1 MFLIIDHFFT
11 VTIVY
16 IHIVVCIVYACVSC
30 SVLCVMCVALL
41 FFLIFYRFSSIDRRS
56 YHVFRMVKSCN
67 NHCSSS
73 VIQQICL
80 FVFCRPAF
88 FCSQAWWY
96 RASSSERAC
105 RARDA
110 QIERTRTR
118 ALARTTG
125 WVCASVNT
133 HAHPHLYILMAAE
146 KRDLQRVRILFLIQ
160 SKFMGFFLLI
170 GRVGLFL

>member
-80 FVFCRPAF
+80 FVFAGQHFFVVRP
-88 FCSQAWWY
+88 
-96 RASSSERAC
+96 
-105 RARDA
+105 DG
-110 QIERTRTR
+110 IERLVPSVPAAHGTRKLSAPAHVRSQELRGGYVRRSTRTHI
-118 ALARTTG
+118 RTCT
-125 WVCASVNT
+125 
-133 HAHPHLYILMAAE
+133 Y
-146 KRDLQRVRILFLIQ
+146 
-160 SKFMGFFLLI
+160 
-170 GRVGLFL
+170 

>member
-1 MFLIIDHFFT
+1 MCVALLFFLIFYRFSSIDHFFT

-80 FVFCRPAF
+80 FVCFCRP
-88 FCSQAWWY
+88 
-96 RASSSERAC
+96 
-105 RARDA
+105 
-110 QIERTRTR
+110 T
-118 ALARTTG
+118 
-125 WVCASVNT
+125 
-133 HAHPHLYILMAAE
+133 
-146 KRDLQRVRILFLIQ
+146 
-160 SKFMGFFLLI
+160 FFL
-170 GRVGLFL
+170 